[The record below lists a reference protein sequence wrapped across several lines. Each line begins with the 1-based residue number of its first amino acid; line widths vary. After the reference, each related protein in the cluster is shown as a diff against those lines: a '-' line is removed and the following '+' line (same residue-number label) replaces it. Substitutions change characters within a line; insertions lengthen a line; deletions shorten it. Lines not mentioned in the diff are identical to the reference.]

1 MKLSNILRREI
12 LKQQVLKRHIKVL
25 PQLIY
30 LFIRLRNSYSLLC
43 GYTYKCLPLIRLCAM
58 VIEADLGQKIDIKM
72 DTIQQQTYESG
83 PFMKITEDVIITVV
97 FFVGWHCIQI

>member
-1 MKLSNILRREI
+1 
-12 LKQQVLKRHIKVL
+12 
-25 PQLIY
+25 
-30 LFIRLRNSYSLLC
+30 
-43 GYTYKCLPLIRLCAM
+43 M

-83 PFMKITEDVIITVV
+83 PFMKITEDVIITIV